1 MKKTLIALVS
11 LAGVAF
17 ANDSIKWPTT
27 AIDIDITSDLSQ
39 CTFESDLGLSLLPGT
54 LLSTS
59 TTDNVGT
66 NGSYNINDLR
76 PSVNIGN
83 GGTWTLTLNLQNTGT
98 EVLSLAGVE
107 LDVFTFNSN
116 GYSQPASTPRY
127 FDFTIS
133 AGENELY
140 TSIDSKLDESPFC
153 IEGSGNNNDANAK
166 SDTTFIIAF
175 TETYELGIGE
185 SVALSL
191 KVSDGNNSANTGSF
205 IGLSS
210 MGVLV
215 PEPATATLSLLA
227 LAGLAARRRRK

>member
-11 LAGVAF
+11 LAGVTF
-17 ANDSIKWPTT
+17 ANDPTKWPTT

-76 PSVNIGN
+76 PSVNVGN
-83 GGTWTLTLNLQNTGT
+83 GGTWTLTLNLQNNGT
-98 EVLSLAGVE
+98 EILSLAGVE

-116 GYSQPASTPRY
+116 GYSQPSDTPRY

-153 IEGSGNNNDANAK
+153 IKGSGYNNDANAK

-191 KVSDGNNSANTGSF
+191 KVSDGNNAKETGSF